1 MKKINKIGAALL
13 LTAAVFLGQA
23 SAADGALSAENMIDW
38 QTKRIDSTATLD
50 ARAAGIILPEGREI
64 AAGLIRDNFPDLAS
78 PALFSVLVDSSTT
91 LGSAVKEGDVSLNE
105 ALGLIDSAEKTPL
118 WFSRDLRRGSV
129 SAAIG
134 LSSLERLF
142 VRHQTAYRPR
152 RPLETIATRTY
163 TGIVIDARGQLP
175 IHGEFTESKLY
186 PALFPKVWS
195 GDMRR
200 VYERN
205 MVRPEIA
212 RRDGIVAYATS
223 HDDESCT
230 ARVGS
235 DPLYIRATGVY
246 GIFRTDPII
255 ARRDYL
261 RIFCDEGNL
270 RLLEQG
276 KVVIL
281 CDEDVIRG
289 ELKPRVER
297 DDGYY
302 FVRREIERALA
313 RAETEGVGI
322 GESGG
327 ARGITLTIYG
337 IRFVADSPEILPEEE
352 ARIAEIAMTLA
363 GTDPNVH
370 FLVEG
375 HTAAVGRPAGE
386 LQLSVERADS
396 IARRLE
402 AAGIAAER
410 ISTSG
415 YGGTRP
421 VADNS
426 TGEGRAQNRRVEIT
440 VLLPD

>member
-1 MKKINKIGAALL
+1 MKKIKKTALPLL
-13 LTAAVFLGQA
+13 LMAAAFAGRA
-23 SAADGALSAENMIDW
+23 HAADGALSAVNMIDW
-38 QTKRIDSTATLD
+38 QERRIDTTATLD
-50 ARAAGIILPEGREI
+50 AREAGIILPEGRET
-64 AAGLIRDNFPDLAS
+64 AAGLVRANLPDLTSA
-78 PALFSVLVDSSTT
+78 ALFSVTVDSSTT
-91 LGSAVKEGDVSLNE
+91 LGAAVREGDV
-105 ALGLIDSAEKTPL
+105 ALSQALSIIDGAETTHL

-129 SAAIG
+129 SAELG
-134 LSSLERLF
+134 LSSLEELF
-142 VRHQTAYRPR
+142 VQHQTPYRPK
-152 RPLETIATRTY
+152 RPLESIATRAY
-163 TGIVIDARGQLP
+163 SGIVIDARGQLP
-175 IHGEFTESKLY
+175 IHGEFTEARLT

-195 GDMRR
+195 GEMNL

-205 MVRPEIA
+205 MVSPEIA
-212 RRDGIVAYATS
+212 RQEGIVAYATS
-223 HDDESCT
+223 PDDENCI
-230 ARVGS
+230 ARVGP

-246 GIFRTDPII
+246 GIFKTDAVI

-261 RIFCDEGNL
+261 RILCDEGNL

-276 KVVIL
+276 KVAIL

-289 ELKPRVER
+289 ELKPQEPL
-297 DDGYY
+297 DDSYY

-313 RAETEGVGI
+313 FTKTEGVSI
-322 GESGG
+322 KDGG
-327 ARGITLTIYG
+327 RSVTLTIYG
-337 IRFVADSPEILPEEE
+337 IRFVADSPDILPEEE
-352 ARIAEIAMTLA
+352 ERIAEIALTLA
-363 GTDPNVH
+363 GADPSVS

-386 LQLSVERADS
+386 LELSIERAEA

-410 ISTSG
+410 ISTAG

-421 VADNS
+421 VASNS

>member
-1 MKKINKIGAALL
+1 MAAI
-13 LTAAVFLGQA
+13 FLGNAQ
-23 SAADGALSAENMIDW
+23 AADEAISAESMIDW
-38 QTKRIDSTATLD
+38 QERRIDTTATLD
-50 ARAAGIILPEGREI
+50 ARASGIILPEGRET
-64 AAGLIRDNFPDLAS
+64 AAQLIRESLPDLTS

-91 LGSAVKEGDVSLNE
+91 LGAAVKEGEVALSQ
-105 ALGLIDSAEKTPL
+105 ALGLIDGAEKAPL
-118 WFSRDLRRGSV
+118 WFSRDLRQGSV
-129 SAAIG
+129 SARIG
-134 LSSLERLF
+134 LSSLDRLF
-142 VRHQTAYRPR
+142 VRHQTAYRPKK
-152 RPLETIATRTY
+152 PLETVATRTY
-163 TGIVIDARGQLP
+163 SGIVIDARGQLS

-186 PALFPKVWS
+186 PSLFPKVWS

-200 VYERN
+200 VYDRN
-205 MVRPEIA
+205 MVLPEIA
-212 RRDGIVAYATS
+212 QRDGIVAYATS
-223 HDDESCT
+223 PDDESCT
-230 ARVGS
+230 ARAGS
-235 DPLYIRATGVY
+235 DPLYIRAAGVY
-246 GIFRTDPII
+246 GIFKTDPII

-281 CDEDVIRG
+281 CDDDVIRE
-289 ELKPRVER
+289 ELKPRADR

-313 RAETEGVGI
+313 YTRTEGVGI
-322 GESGG
+322 TEG
-327 ARGITLTIYG
+327 ARSVTLTIYG

-352 ARIAEIAMTLA
+352 ARISEIALTLA
-363 GTDPNVH
+363 GADPAVH

-386 LQLSVERADS
+386 LQLSIERAEA

-410 ISTSG
+410 ISTAG

>member
-1 MKKINKIGAALL
+1 MKKIKTLAALL
-13 LTAAVFLGQA
+13 LMIAPFAW
-23 SAADGALSAENMIDW
+23 AADESISAVNMIDW
-38 QTKRIDSTATLD
+38 QTKRIDTTATLD
-50 ARAAGIILPEGREI
+50 ARAAGIILPEGRET
-64 AAGLIRDNFPDLAS
+64 ASGLIRDNLPSLTS
-78 PALFSVLVDSSTT
+78 PAIFSVLVDSRTT
-91 LGSAVKEGDVSLNE
+91 LGAAVKDGDIALSQ
-105 ALGLIDSAEKTPL
+105 ALGLIDNAERTPL
-118 WFSRDLRRGSV
+118 WFSRDLRS
-129 SAAIG
+129 SSIG
-134 LSSLERLF
+134 ATVRLSSLERLF
-142 VRHQTAYRPR
+142 VRHQTAFRPR
-152 RPLETIATRTY
+152 RPLETVATRTY

-175 IHGEFTESKLY
+175 IHGEFTNSKLY
-186 PALFPKVWS
+186 PSLFPKVWS
-195 GDMRR
+195 SEMNR

-205 MVRPEIA
+205 MVRPETA
-212 RRDGIVAYATS
+212 RGEGIVAYATS
-223 HDDESCT
+223 PDDENCT
-230 ARVGS
+230 ARAGD
-235 DPLYIRATGVY
+235 DPLYIRASGVY
-246 GIFRTDPII
+246 GIFRTDPVI

-302 FVRREIERALA
+302 FVRRDIERTLA
-313 RAETEGVGI
+313 RTETEGIGI
-322 GESGG
+322 SEGV
-327 ARGITLTIYG
+327 RGITLTIYG
-337 IRFVADSPEILPEEE
+337 IRFIADSPEILPEEE
-352 ARIAEIAMTLA
+352 ARIVEIAMTLA
-363 GTDPNVH
+363 GTDPGVH

-386 LQLSVERADS
+386 LQLSHERADA

-402 AAGIAAER
+402 AAGVAADR
-410 ISTSG
+410 ISTAG